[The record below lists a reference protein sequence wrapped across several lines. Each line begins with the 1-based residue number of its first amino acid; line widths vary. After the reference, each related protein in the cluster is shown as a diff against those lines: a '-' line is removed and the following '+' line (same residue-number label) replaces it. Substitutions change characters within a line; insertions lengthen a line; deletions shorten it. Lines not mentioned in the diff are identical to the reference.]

1 MKKLVKYSKLWF
13 IIQGI
18 IIVLYELLLEY
29 ELHPDPDVTP
39 PRFLLLIGLC
49 SSLFAYLCFS
59 KSKTIAIISEIV
71 ICLYCIF
78 ALLSAYMLICVGSP
92 ILSMAILLIVMS
104 VFNLVCGLVILFSL
118 LTHSH
123 DK

>member
-1 MKKLVKYSKLWF
+1 MNYYWNTNY
-13 IIQGI
+13 IQI
-18 IIVLYELLLEY
+18 LMS
-29 ELHPDPDVTP
+29 HHHPDVTP

>member
-1 MKKLVKYSKLWF
+1 M
-13 IIQGI
+13 
-18 IIVLYELLLEY
+18 
-29 ELHPDPDVTP
+29 
-39 PRFLLLIGLC
+39 
-49 SSLFAYLCFS
+49 
-59 KSKTIAIISEIV
+59 